1 LILSLPFQG
10 RALLATRTVVA
21 CSSGLHFDEV
31 LEKLLAFTALFLRSG
46 PAQLFHLLLSKR
58 SLQQGAAALHGGQ
71 GYRHPASIQIARNT
85 LPDAA
90 SLAIAC
96 REGPLPNDFAQEQNV
111 AHGIEAKHASSSTAL
126 FVVAVVA
133 LWT

>member
-21 CSSGLHFDEV
+21 RSSGLHFDE
-31 LEKLLAFTALFLRSG
+31 LEKLLAFTVLFLRSG

-58 SLQQGAAALHGGQ
+58 SLQKGAAALHGGQ

-96 REGPLPNDFAQEQNV
+96 REGPLPNDFTQEQNV

-133 LWT
+133 P